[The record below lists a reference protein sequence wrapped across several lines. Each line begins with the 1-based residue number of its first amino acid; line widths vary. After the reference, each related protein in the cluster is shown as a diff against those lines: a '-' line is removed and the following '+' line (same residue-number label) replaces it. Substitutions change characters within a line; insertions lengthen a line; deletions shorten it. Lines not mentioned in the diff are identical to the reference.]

1 MRDCAVVLTYPG
13 HFLLT
18 RLTLF
23 SIKEFFPEIDNVV
36 VLVDDFAA
44 TPMYVQNC
52 HNAYQTEV
60 IPLSHYGFLQ
70 PFANNSWH
78 RQQMVK
84 LHLDLIV
91 DRKRIFFAD
100 GDIGFTS
107 HIPFGVTPHAFID
120 SSLDSDIRA
129 KSQDLYIYDI
139 LGVEPLR
146 NWDHLQTNRFCT
158 SVTAFRD
165 IDTNILATLRQFV
178 EKRHALDFIE
188 YHNKIIR
195 NPAYTMSEWELLE
208 NYRANILDEK
218 INWLFCPP
226 RSYVDYFEPVAP
238 GHPQPYFYTCYG
250 TDADFTQEWWARI
263 STKIGKQNT
272 PFVLTR

>member
-23 SIKEFFPEIDNVV
+23 SIKEFFPEIKNIV

-44 TPMYVQNC
+44 APLYVRDC
-52 HNAYQTEV
+52 KEAYQTKV
-60 IPLSHYGFLQ
+60 IPLSRYNFLQ
-70 PFANNSWH
+70 PFAHNSWH

-91 DRKRIFFAD
+91 DNTHIFFAD

-107 HIPFGVTPHAFID
+107 HIPFSATPHAFID
-120 SSLDSDIRA
+120 SSLNSDIRS
-129 KSQDLYIYDI
+129 KSQDLYINEL
-139 LGVEPLR
+139 LGVDSLK

-165 IDTNILATLRQFV
+165 INTSNLTTLRQFV
-178 EKRHALDFIE
+178 ENRHALDFIE
-188 YHNKIIR
+188 YHKRIIQ

-208 NYRANILDEK
+208 TYRANILNEK

-226 RSYVDYFEPVAP
+226 RSYADYFEPIDP
-238 GHPQPYFYTCYG
+238 GHPCPYFYTCYG
-250 TDADFTQEWWARI
+250 TDADFTQEWWDRI